1 MPIRDSNSN
10 IASINGKL
18 LDKNRN
24 SWIGNGVLF
33 TGAEVIKTPLT
44 RVLNWNIATPFSVNV
59 IFVQKNNSG
68 YQEII
73 SNRVTGDYGEFC
85 FSISCRLD
93 GTIWV
98 NLQEAGIIGDNLIV
112 PYNLN
117 EVTSITLTYSGA
129 LIKAYKN
136 GVLFGQVASTR
147 IIGSNNCFLGRIGNV
162 SGQGFK
168 GIIYDAKIFSK
179 ELTQQEVSHLFVT
192 KGADVSATALND
204 LILNLKL
211 QEKSGTTAIDASPNS
226 YNGTLINFTNTTLG
240 TSNAHVDYRGI
251 PIKS

>member
-1 MPIRDSNSN
+1 MDWEWDIIYWCRS
-10 IASINGKL
+10 
-18 LDKNRN
+18 
-24 SWIGNGVLF
+24 
-33 TGAEVIKTPLT
+33 IKTPLT
-44 RVLNWNIATPFSVNV
+44 RVLNWNTATPFSVNV

-73 SNRVTGDYGEFC
+73 SNRVTGIMVIF

-179 ELTQQEVSHLFVT
+179 ELTKQEVSHLFVT
-192 KGADVSATALND
+192 KGADVSATALSD
-204 LILNLKL
+204 L
-211 QEKSGTTAIDASPNS
+211 
-226 YNGTLINFTNTTLG
+226 Y
-240 TSNAHVDYRGI
+240 
-251 PIKS
+251 